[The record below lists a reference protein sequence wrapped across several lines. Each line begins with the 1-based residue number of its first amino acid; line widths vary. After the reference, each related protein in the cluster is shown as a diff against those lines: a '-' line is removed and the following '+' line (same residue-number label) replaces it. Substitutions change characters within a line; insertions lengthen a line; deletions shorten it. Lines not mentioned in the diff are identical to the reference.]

1 MSDKAKGNLLIIS
14 AAFIWTFAAIIA
26 QITFKNSSVTSEFMT
41 TVRMLIAGIAL
52 GSVLFIKEKKKSL
65 DILKSKKGI
74 FGIIFYAIG
83 CQVLIMYS
91 FMETV
96 KYSSAAVATLL
107 QFTSPVF
114 VLIVRS
120 VMKKKFPSVLQIVCV
135 ISALVG
141 LFFLTAH
148 GKAGNL
154 EISSRAI
161 IWGLIS
167 AGGLT
172 LTTIYPQGLIKEYGA
187 LSVQSYGM
195 IIGGIF
201 CTLFFRPF
209 GIQTGLTPILWI
221 LLIVASVSGCGI
233 AFCLYLTGVKLS
245 SPEAGSILG
254 NAEPLSSAIFSILF
268 LNMSC
273 TSWDLAGIF
282 LIIFSAVLLGAKGN

>member
-1 MSDKAKGNLLIIS
+1 MKNKAKGNLLIIS
-14 AAFIWTFAAIIA
+14 AALIWTFAAIIA
-26 QITFKNSSVTSEFMT
+26 QITFKKSSVTSEFMT

-52 GSVLFIKEKKKSL
+52 GSAMFIKEKKKAF
-65 DILKSKKGI
+65 DIFKSKKGI
-74 FGIIFYAIG
+74 LGILFYAIG

-91 FMETV
+91 FMEAV
-96 KYSSAAVATLL
+96 KYSSAATATLL

-135 ISALVG
+135 FSALVG
-141 LFFLTAH
+141 LFFLTTH

-154 EISSRAI
+154 AVSPKAI

-172 LTTIYPQGLIKEYGA
+172 LTTIYPQKLIKEYGA
-187 LSVQSYGM
+187 LTVQSYGM

-209 GIQTGLTPILWI
+209 GTQTGLTPVLWI
-221 LLIVASVSGCGI
+221 LLIIAAVSGCGI

-254 NAEPLSSAIFSILF
+254 NIEPLSSAVFGVLF

-273 TSWDLAGIF
+273 TAWDLTGIF
-282 LIIFSAVLLGAKGN
+282 LIIFSAVLLGVKGT